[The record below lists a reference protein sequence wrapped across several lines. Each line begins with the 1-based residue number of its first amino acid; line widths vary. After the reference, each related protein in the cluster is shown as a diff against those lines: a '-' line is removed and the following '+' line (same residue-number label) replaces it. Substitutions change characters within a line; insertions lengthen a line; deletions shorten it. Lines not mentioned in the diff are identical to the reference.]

1 MTQLVFALVVMM
13 GAQTISV
20 EHWAGID
27 TCLQYAKKLNSQHV
41 HYNGRHDHSN
51 QKVIHAQCMPVRVDP
66 RTTEIFM
73 R

>member
-1 MTQLVFALVVMM
+1 MTQLVFALVVRM

-27 TCLQYAKKLNSQHV
+27 TCLQYAIKLNSQHV
-41 HYNGRHDHSN
+41 HFTGRHNHPNEKSI
-51 QKVIHAQCMPVRVDP
+51 QAQCIPAPVDP

>member
-41 HYNGRHDHSN
+41 HFTGRHNHPN
-51 QKVIHAQCMPVRVDP
+51 EKTIHAHCVPVRVDP